1 MTCGLMQFTSNFI
14 KTPTLSIILLFF
26 PISSP
31 LVSTVLFL
39 LGSPAIWLTEFR
51 LLSNNCC
58 IVTNIVTITI
68 FLKRLLC
75 SQTFHRF
82 LTWVLYFYLFILYTN
97 DVSEI
102 FLNCTFLL
110 FENDLKIYRSATI
123 VSDALLL
130 QEELN
135 SLSSWCSRNE
145 ISFNLT
151 KVSCNPFQP
160 QA

>member
-1 MTCGLMQFTSNFI
+1 MIFNEQIYFFIRALIVTSNKINCLESNLLMQFTSNFI

-31 LVSTVLFL
+31 LAFTVLFL
-39 LGSPAIWLTEFR
+39 LDSPAIWLTEFR

-82 LTWVLYFYLFILYTN
+82 LTWVLYFYLYFIYLFLFIFILYTN

-110 FENDLKIYRSATI
+110 FDDDLKI
-123 VSDALLL
+123 
-130 QEELN
+130 
-135 SLSSWCSRNE
+135 
-145 ISFNLT
+145 
-151 KVSCNPFQP
+151 
-160 QA
+160 